1 MKRILQQ
8 FFQREAHPV
17 VQFIKYGIAGGLAT
31 AVDVLV
37 FYFLSWKVFPAL
49 TANDAV
55 VKLLGISVAMIDEFI
70 RSRHYLLNKTIT
82 FLFSNL
88 TAYIVNILWVFEPG
102 RHKKWME
109 FALFYTV
116 SIVSFSARHVS
127 RLVRHQVF
135 RNDHDGGIRGEHVC
149 LADDQ
154 LCVPEILGVQG
165 MNTAQR
171 RAHGYRMIPFV
182 GDILNVDPPV
192 MTTIVP
198 GLERGAENE
207 DPPWC

>member
-1 MKRILQQ
+1 MKRILKQ

-17 VQFIKYGIAGGLAT
+17 VQFIKYGLAGGLAT
-31 AVDVLV
+31 MVDILG

-55 VKLLGISVAMIDEFI
+55 VKRLGISIDVIDEFT
-70 RSRHYLLNKTIT
+70 RSQHYLLNKAIT

-116 SIVSFSARHVS
+116 SIISFSVGTF
-127 RLVRHQVF
+127 LGWFV
-135 RNDHDGGIRGEHVC
+135 IRFFG
-149 LADDQ
+149 
-154 LCVPEILGVQG
+154 
-165 MNTAQR
+165 
-171 RAHGYRMIPFV
+171 
-182 GDILNVDPPV
+182 
-192 MTTIVP
+192 MTTTAAYVANMFASLMINYACRKYWVFK
-198 GLERGAENE
+198 G
-207 DPPWC
+207 